1 MYMSTSQR
9 TEDQWPMTSWLVH
22 VARAR
27 VHVTTRVTTRASE
40 LSTWLHMHVYHGSK
54 ICTYIQEILL
64 SRPAFFSSH
73 LRCYRIAIK
82 FLYLSLSSLHFLF
95 FSTFL
100 NLLHFFTFIHQ
111 RNWFSRELVKI
122 RDSIGWSRGRE
133 LNCNFL
139 I

>member
-1 MYMSTSQR
+1 MSTSQR

-40 LSTWLHMHVYHGSK
+40 LSTWLHMHIYHDSK

-73 LRCYRIAIK
+73 LRCYRVTIK
-82 FLYLSLSSLHFLF
+82 FLYLSLF
-95 FSTFL
+95 FNIFSFFYFFKSITFFYIYTL
-100 NLLHFFTFIHQ
+100 KKLILMRT
-111 RNWFSRELVKI
+111 RKDSRFSRMEQRKRINL
-122 RDSIGWSRGRE
+122 
-133 LNCNFL
+133 
-139 I
+139 